1 MMILLVYL
9 GLKITILLVLLY
21 PVFPQ
26 YPALSCL
33 FFCYLLHVSFK
44 IAAKLRILFEIPHFS
59 PRKNY
64 PYYFQQVFNKTNS
77 L

>member
-33 FFCYLLHVSFK
+33 VVFLLYVT
-44 IAAKLRILFEIPHFS
+44 RIIQN
-59 PRKNY
+59 RCK
-64 PYYFQQVFNKTNS
+64 VTNFI
-77 L
+77 